1 MSTSNEQTHYYCTAF
16 LGVEAVASGSLQHVV
31 TTVKG
36 ALSESELVRVLI
48 FDDSTG
54 KPIDVDYHGTA
65 DDVFSRLAAPS
76 GESSATEANSQTTRR
91 AGRPKLGVVSGEVTL
106 LPRQWEW
113 LKAQPGGASVTLR
126 KLVDEARRAG
136 EQQSTIRKS
145 QEAAYVFMT
154 AMAGDFSHYEEALR
168 ALYAGN
174 AERLDQY
181 TQDWAP
187 DIRNYVKRLAAGA
200 FPEDEKKN

>member
-1 MSTSNEQTHYYCTAF
+1 MSTNNEQTHSCCTAF
-16 LGVEAVASGSLQHVV
+16 LGLEAVASGSLQHVV
-31 TTVKG
+31 TEVKG
-36 ALSESELVRVLI
+36 TLSDSELTRVLI

-54 KPIDVDYHGTA
+54 KPIDVDYHGTT
-65 DDVFSRLAAPS
+65 DDVLTRLTELS
-76 GESSATEANSQTTRR
+76 GESPATEANSQTVRK

-136 EQQSTIRKS
+136 EQQSTLRKS
-145 QEAAYVFMT
+145 QEAAYAFMT
-154 AMAGDFSHYEEALR
+154 AMAGDFSFYEEALR
-168 ALYAGN
+168 ALYAGD

-187 DIRNYVKRLAAGA
+187 DIRNHVKKLAAGA
-200 FPEDEKKN
+200 FPEDE

>member
-1 MSTSNEQTHYYCTAF
+1 MSTSNEQTHPYCTAF
-16 LGVEAVASGSLQHVV
+16 LGVEAVASGSLQHVIA
-31 TTVKG
+31 TVKE
-36 ALSESELVRVLI
+36 ALSESELDRVLV
-48 FDDSTG
+48 FDNSTG

-65 DDVFSRLAAPS
+65 DEVLRRLAVPS
-76 GESSATEANSQTTRR
+76 DEPPATEANSQTTRK

-126 KLVDEARRAG
+126 KLVDEARRTG

-145 QEAAYVFMT
+145 QEAAYAFMT

-168 ALYAGN
+168 ALYAGD
-174 AERLDQY
+174 AERFDHY

-187 DIRNYVKRLAAGA
+187 DIRSHVKRLAAGA